1 MWPGRW
7 RGEGLVIAGCPSSP
21 ALGEAEIA
29 PSAGDCTG
37 TSRRCSQRARSWDD
51 AVASR
56 PPPPRGPAGEPPTT
70 RRGRSGSGWDCATT
84 MVRPGSPGR
93 KRQPV
98 SEWLRSRER
107 AVATG
112 TSAKRLV
119 QRRLCG
125 VRASVASSQM
135 MPRIPSFLDR
145 ERHITI
151 SSQPRTALALPGH
164 GSLAMPTGTR
174 NPREIAGLMDSLRVL
189 RSGNLC
195 GVRPVSRSKEQ
206 AVVQVDVT

>member
-7 RGEGLVIAGCPSSP
+7 RGEGVVIAGCPSSP

-29 PSAGDCTG
+29 PSAGDSTG

-119 QRRLCG
+119 QNWLSDVPRRYN
-125 VRASVASSQM
+125 
-135 MPRIPSFLDR
+135 
-145 ERHITI
+145 
-151 SSQPRTALALPGH
+151 
-164 GSLAMPTGTR
+164 PTRGTR
-174 NPREIAGLMDSLRVL
+174 PARDDGRPFPGLSGRVVPRANGLRPHHLIKHI
-189 RSGNLC
+189 SGF
-195 GVRPVSRSKEQ
+195 S
-206 AVVQVDVT
+206 